1 MEDAPRHPP
10 IDSKHHPTK
19 RPAVTAVLQIPNIV
33 LHACIPS
40 GACLWLSSGYKAL
53 HVCMHIH
60 AVGRTNLR
68 QRRGRAE
75 FSASLIFHL
84 VSENP
89 WIRLRK
95 DYGGSNSHEF

>member
-1 MEDAPRHPP
+1 MDDAPRHPP
-10 IDSKHHPTK
+10 IDSKQHPTK
-19 RPAVTAVLQIPNIV
+19 RLAVTAALQIPNIV
-33 LHACIPS
+33 LHAFIPS
-40 GACLWLSSGYKAL
+40 GACLWLPSGCGVL

-60 AVGRTNLR
+60 AVGRTNLW

-75 FSASLIFHL
+75 FIVSLIFHL